1 MRLIRVAFSLVCL
14 LLGETSLFVGNAHA
28 ATFGTAVPVVGGVTD
43 MVLDSARNRLY
54 LVGVPDKVDVYSVT
68 QRRTIASIK
77 TDSLPLAAAMSRDGK
92 YLYVVA
98 HNASALNIIDLESL
112 GIVKTVNLP
121 ARPEGVAVGNDERV
135 LISTIGTGAGNAF
148 NVLLLFD
155 PNAAETRA
163 LSAVQVTPPAS
174 TPPVLPAPQGQPLR
188 SNRSFLAASNDGTT
202 IVGANVLAN
211 GTRTVFIY
219 EVASGSVLRSRN
231 IGSISNVLSISTDG
245 QRFMAGLSL
254 FDTASLEILAQQN
267 LANAPYPIPTGTNFN
282 LQQNQ
287 GGSAFA
293 PDNSAIFSAF
303 NVAPQQNPAS
313 PPNISQLM
321 LSDPDNLLI
330 RDAYQLPENLSGKI
344 LISADSQNM
353 FAISESGF
361 LIIPIGQVAQQPIA
375 TLTQS
380 SVLLAN
386 DQCGV
391 FSNLR
396 TTRVSVRNDGRGTLG
411 ATSAQLLTA
420 TGGPAGLGG
429 AGGAGGGIVIPVP
442 GGGIITIPI
451 GGQPGQPITTPAVT
465 APANASAPTIRTIQ
479 TPAGVDF
486 ELTFNQANRNA
497 VGTVNPFHDYL
508 VQSNNAINIPAR
520 IRVFQNNR
528 DSDARGEVIPVPVG
542 ISSNEA
548 LADIAYDTQRQ
559 RVYMANSGL
568 NRIEVYDIRTRRLLA
583 PVKVGQLPRSMTVS
597 LDGSLMYVANSGG
610 ESVTV
615 IDLDQRAVVGKIK
628 FPPIPLNASV
638 ALATPRVITA
648 SQSGPLVLVST
659 GSGTAATLW
668 KIIGNEMVPRRLE
681 PEIFGTATTIAA
693 PYTMTATPNGEFV
706 LLLAGNGFAYLYSAV
721 DDRFVQSR
729 QIFTNQ
735 QMTGYYGAVAAGP
748 RGTYY
753 VVNGT
758 TLNSALSPMSTAQ
771 AVAPGANGATGNL
784 PVAAT
789 IPVSATIYARFTQPF
804 RTAANQALSDPGTV
818 ELVDVQTGAATRRSL
833 ALEGPTT
840 QAVGNQRVVVDGRT
854 MVLDATGANA
864 YIITTSGLSIV
875 PLDTPAAT
883 DRPLPNNGGTV
894 SLASYLPAFAPGGLI
909 SIFGRNLASDATA
922 EPPYPTTLGGT
933 CVTLNNTPIPLI
945 MTSAGQINARIPENI
960 TVGTTSVSQTLVV
973 RSVDRRSSSTAQ
985 TIRISR
991 LAPAL
996 FVDTATGRA
1005 AAYDGETGDK
1015 ITPNNPTTRDRYVSI
1030 YGVGFGLNFKKSGA
1044 TVMTELADKVEVF
1057 IGDPKINEAE
1067 MDVRWAG
1074 LVPGL
1079 VGIYQVNFYVP
1090 WYRLRGEQ
1098 PLVVR
1103 VAGVESQRTG
1113 PVVPKIDVD

>member
-1 MRLIRVAFSLVCL
+1 MRLIRVFLSLVWLMAGGTFL
-14 LLGETSLFVGNAHA
+14 LKQEACA
-28 ATFGTAVPVVGGVTD
+28 ATFGTAIPVVGGVTD

-54 LVGVPDKVDVYSVT
+54 LVGVPDKVDVYSIT
-68 QRRTIASIK
+68 QRRTIATIR

-92 YLYVVA
+92 FLYVVA
-98 HNASALNIIDLESL
+98 HNASALNVIDLESL

-148 NVLLLFD
+148 NVLLLYD

-163 LSAVQVTPPAS
+163 LSAVQVTPPAA

-188 SNRSFLAASNDGTT
+188 ANRSFLAASIDGTT

-211 GTRTVFIY
+211 GTRTVFVY

-231 IGSISNVLSISTDG
+231 IGSISNVLSISSNG

-254 FDTASLEILAQQN
+254 FDTATLEILAQQN
-267 LANAPYPIPTGTNFN
+267 LANAPYPIPAGTNFN

-287 GGSAFA
+287 GGSVFA
-293 PDNSAIFSAF
+293 PDGSAIFSAF
-303 NVAPQQNPAS
+303 NVAPQQNPAAR
-313 PPNISQLM
+313 PNISQLM

-330 RDAYQLPENLSGKI
+330 RDGYQLPENLSGKI

-361 LIIPIGQVAQQPIA
+361 LTIPIGQVAQQPIA
-375 TLTQS
+375 TLAQS

-396 TTRVSVRNDGRGTLG
+396 TTRVSLRNDGRGTLG

-429 AGGAGGGIVIPVP
+429 AGGPGGGIAIPVP
-442 GGGIITIPI
+442 GGGVITIPI
-451 GGQPGQPITTPAVT
+451 GGVPGLPANVPAAT
-465 APANASAPTIRTIQ
+465 APANATAPSIRTIPSA
-479 TPAGVDF
+479 TGVDF
-486 ELTFNQANRNA
+486 EFTFNNANRNA

-508 VQSNNAINIPAR
+508 VQSNNAVNIPAR

-528 DSDARGEVIPVPVG
+528 DSDARGEVVPVPVG
-542 ISSNEA
+542 ISANEA
-548 LADIAYDTQRQ
+548 LTDLVFDAQRQ

-568 NRIEVYDIRTRRLLA
+568 NRIETYDVRTRRLLT
-583 PVKVGQLPRSMTVS
+583 PLKVGQLPRSMALS

-610 ESVTV
+610 ESLTV
-615 IDLDQRAVVGKIK
+615 VDLDQRAVMGKIK
-628 FPPIPLNASV
+628 FPPIPLNANV
-638 ALATPRVITA
+638 ALATPRVIA
-648 SQSGPLVLVST
+648 PSQSGPLVLVST

-681 PEIFGTATTIAA
+681 PEIFGTATTIPA
-693 PYTMTATPNGEFV
+693 PYTMTSTPNGEFI
-706 LLLAGNGFAYLYSAV
+706 LLFAGNGFAYLYSAL
-721 DDRFVQSR
+721 DDRFVQAR
-729 QIFTNQ
+729 QIFTGQ
-735 QMTGYYGAVAAGP
+735 QMTGYYGAVTAGP

-758 TLNSALSPMSTAQ
+758 TLNSALSPVSTAQ
-771 AVAPGANGATGNL
+771 AVAAGVTGNL

-789 IPVSATIYARFTQPF
+789 VPVGATTYARFTQPF

-818 ELVDVQTGAATRRSL
+818 ELVDVQTGIATRRSL

-854 MVLDATGANA
+854 MALDATGTNA
-864 YIITTSGLSIV
+864 YVITTSGLSIV
-875 PLDTPAAT
+875 PLDTPAAA
-883 DRPLPNNGGTV
+883 DRPLPNNNGTV

-909 SIFGRNLASDATA
+909 SIFGRNLGQDASA

-933 CVTLNNTPIPLI
+933 CVTLNNTPIPLL

-960 TVGTTSVSQTLVV
+960 TVGATTVPQTLVV
-973 RSVDRRSSSTAQ
+973 RSLDRRSSSTAQ

-996 FVDTATGRA
+996 FVDSATGRA
-1005 AAYDGETGDK
+1005 AAYDGETGERISPD
-1015 ITPNNPTTRDRYVSI
+1015 NPTTRDRYVSI
-1030 YGVGFGLNFKKSGA
+1030 YGVGFGLNFKRSGS
-1044 TVMTELADKVEVF
+1044 TTLTELADKVEVF
-1057 IGDPKINEAE
+1057 IGDPKMDQAE

-1098 PLVVR
+1098 ILVVK